1 MIKKNNFNILII
13 FCLVFSFFYIC
24 IIRYF
29 KSLDLTQIFGLNS
42 YRATH
47 WLVNYFEFGFIKR
60 GLVGSLIKSIYNDD
74 IISYFLILICSLF
87 VLFFFIASLLFYA
100 RNLRASNLHELAL
113 ITFLFSHAFIYF
125 YTLDLGRFDQIN
137 NILLLISSYLIIK
150 HDIRKII
157 IPLFLFILVGTLV
170 HEAFLLT
177 QFPTILFIL
186 FYKEYNTPPQSY
198 KNSLL
203 KSSIVIFFGLISASI
218 IYFFG
223 YIEGLNPEEM
233 KFILSNITNINVD
246 IGVLQT
252 FFYNPLD
259 DLFIG
264 AKSIFCIDKMLCRPY
279 TLITLVINNLPFL
292 LIIVFFIYKLIKSK
306 EFILVDGI
314 FILVCFIPLFTEIFI
329 TFIDYYRIDATLLL
343 NLFIFM
349 TIKQQYQSNNNYT
362 LNLNLKTFL
371 IIALI
376 FNFIIINIHLIF
388 NNYSSSVSPV
398 NYLLFNFV
406 K

>member
-1 MIKKNNFNILII
+1 M
-13 FCLVFSFFYIC
+13 
-24 IIRYF
+24 
-29 KSLDLTQIFGLNS
+29 
-42 YRATH
+42 
-47 WLVNYFEFGFIKR
+47 
-60 GLVGSLIKSIYNDD
+60 
-74 IISYFLILICSLF
+74 
-87 VLFFFIASLLFYA
+87 
-100 RNLRASNLHELAL
+100 
-113 ITFLFSHAFIYF
+113 
-125 YTLDLGRFDQIN
+125 
-137 NILLLISSYLIIK
+137 
-150 HDIRKII
+150 
-157 IPLFLFILVGTLV
+157 
-170 HEAFLLT
+170 
-177 QFPTILFIL
+177 
-186 FYKEYNTPPQSY
+186 YNTPPQSY

-329 TFIDYYRIDATLLL
+329 TFIDYYRIDATLLK
-343 NLFIFM
+343 FIHFA
-349 TIKQQYQSNNNYT
+349 IINNN
-362 LNLNLKTFL
+362 
-371 IIALI
+371 ISP
-376 FNFIIINIHLIF
+376 IIITLYI
-388 NNYSSSVSPV
+388 
-398 NYLLFNFV
+398 
-406 K
+406 

>member
-137 NILLLISSYLIIK
+137 NILLLIS
-150 HDIRKII
+150 
-157 IPLFLFILVGTLV
+157 
-170 HEAFLLT
+170 
-177 QFPTILFIL
+177 
-186 FYKEYNTPPQSY
+186 
-198 KNSLL
+198 
-203 KSSIVIFFGLISASI
+203 
-218 IYFFG
+218 
-223 YIEGLNPEEM
+223 
-233 KFILSNITNINVD
+233 
-246 IGVLQT
+246 
-252 FFYNPLD
+252 
-259 DLFIG
+259 
-264 AKSIFCIDKMLCRPY
+264 
-279 TLITLVINNLPFL
+279 
-292 LIIVFFIYKLIKSK
+292 
-306 EFILVDGI
+306 
-314 FILVCFIPLFTEIFI
+314 
-329 TFIDYYRIDATLLL
+329 
-343 NLFIFM
+343 
-349 TIKQQYQSNNNYT
+349 
-362 LNLNLKTFL
+362 
-371 IIALI
+371 
-376 FNFIIINIHLIF
+376 
-388 NNYSSSVSPV
+388 
-398 NYLLFNFV
+398 
-406 K
+406 